1 LGNLAIECF
10 PEFEGLLE
18 RRQELVAEVSIM
30 MRGVVA
36 QSTAQQYA
44 TANVKLCNFVKRKL
58 SVSGLYA

>member
-1 LGNLAIECF
+1 LSYITGLGNLAIERF

-18 RRQELVAEVSIM
+18 RRPELVAEVSIM

-44 TANVKLCNFVKRKL
+44 TAKVKLCNFVKRK
-58 SVSGLYA
+58 